1 MTGNPLT
8 DLVALAMIV
17 IFLLA
22 FAILHRHRSWRIKA
36 KLRFGSVKVVMKHPR
51 RPKRR
56 SS

>member
-22 FAILHRHRSWRIKA
+22 LAIFHRHRSWRIKA